1 MIFLYWLMSL
11 SMILFHVL
19 LILGMAPLIM
29 VFMERLNGKIQGKP
43 LESSQYVLQN
53 IKIIYSRILNF
64 LFKKILSVNT
74 LIYLIIIGLL
84 VTVAI
89 SIPIFSTNILVNNN
103 SDFIFVTILL
113 IFVPFLIFFLV
124 FQDCSLLCFKKSQRI
139 MFQTFM
145 YIPAILLIAMVC
157 RLNTKST
164 ELSHIVLFFHNSTS
178 LINLAL
184 CPLFI
189 CACSLFF
196 LVLDIPD
203 FVNFIEK
210 DGFDGDEKAILFYIS
225 SLQFLIWLSLIAF
238 LIWPQSIAIFDL
250 QTKSLMYWLLTAF
263 FGLLAWSGKIVIEC
277 IVISLMRNFLFLS
290 KGYYKIG
297 IATVLNFVAVVIY
310 FAGLG
315 GI

>member
-11 SMILFHVL
+11 LMILFHVL

-124 FQDCSLLCFKKSQRI
+124 FQDCSLLCFKNSQR
-139 MFQTFM
+139 
-145 YIPAILLIAMVC
+145 
-157 RLNTKST
+157 
-164 ELSHIVLFFHNSTS
+164 LSHIVLFFHNSTS

-277 IVISLMRNFLFLS
+277 IVISIMRNFLFLS